1 VDAVRNAEQGAMDPG
16 ILFKMIFGGGAFDD
30 IFGELSFATMA
41 KDTMEAMEGLQ
52 NGMTEEQ
59 LMLKA
64 EKAHLAR
71 KDKLVQDLLQKLE
84 PYITGKDRAFD
95 SQKADI
101 LEKLE
106 APGGPALLYHVSY
119 IYIQEAKK
127 NLGRFLGVEGFI
139 AGIEETGHGFKQ
151 SFSLISSVVKLQVA
165 QEKLEQQG
173 DQDEALTNEIMG
185 HGLSTIWKLG
195 LMEIEKMVRDV
206 CQTILKIH
214 DKKIKEKKSFCLKR
228 IWRIMSEGSQTCQK
242 KGCGHF
248 CTF

>member
-1 VDAVRNAEQGAMDPG
+1 
-16 ILFKMIFGGGAFDD
+16 LFKTY
-30 IFGELSFATMA
+30 S
-41 KDTMEAMEGLQ
+41 K
-52 NGMTEEQ
+52 
-59 LMLKA
+59 
-64 EKAHLAR
+64 
-71 KDKLVQDLLQKLE
+71 KLE
-84 PYITGKDRAFD
+84 PYITGKDKTFD

-214 DKKIKEKKSFCLKR
+214 DKKLKKKRASALKEFGELCRREVRLARKRGVDTSAPFDLKKEMEREMEKETEKEKGTEKEQEKEKEKPSREKAKSPAK
-228 IWRIMSEGSQTCQK
+228 QK
-242 KGCGHF
+242 S
-248 CTF
+248 